1 MSAREPD
8 LKCRHVVEMVT
19 DYLEHALAIE
29 DRNQLEQ
36 HLLIC
41 GACETFVDQHARMI
55 RALATLAEEPAV
67 PEPAARADALSAFR
81 KLRQK
86 DEP

>member
-1 MSAREPD
+1 MSAPHPD

-19 DYLEHALAIE
+19 DYLEHALAHE

-41 GACETFVDQHARMI
+41 GACETFVDQHTSMI
-55 RALATLAEEPAV
+55 RALSTLAADPAA
-67 PEPAARADALSAFR
+67 PEPAARADALAAFR
-81 KLRQK
+81 RLREEH
-86 DEP
+86 EP

>member
-1 MSAREPD
+1 MSDHHPD
-8 LKCRHVVEMVT
+8 LKCSRVVEMVT
-19 DYLEHALAIE
+19 DYLEHALSIE

-41 GACETFVDQHARMI
+41 GACETFIDQHTTMV
-55 RALATLAEEPAV
+55 RALAALAADPPA
-67 PEPAARADALSAFR
+67 PAPTARAEALATFR
-81 KLRQK
+81 RQHDK

>member
-8 LKCRHVVEMVT
+8 LQCRHVVEMVT
-19 DYLEHALAIE
+19 DYLEQALAIE

-41 GACETFVDQHARMI
+41 GACETFVGQHTSMI
-55 RALATLAEEPAV
+55 RALSSLAEDPPVA
-67 PEPAARADALSAFR
+67 EPAARADALSAFR
-81 KLRQK
+81 KLREK